1 VSAKAQ
7 EPISGRGYGME
18 IFTFGHLFYQP
29 PMLENMSVDV
39 VDCTRVKDVL
49 KVFGGREGV
58 NYVPP

>member
-1 VSAKAQ
+1 
-7 EPISGRGYGME
+7 ME

>member
-1 VSAKAQ
+1 
-7 EPISGRGYGME
+7 ME

-39 VDCTRVKDVL
+39 VDCTRVKDVFGGRDTS
-49 KVFGGREGV
+49 FGGREGV